1 MTDENNPYADEGAP
15 SPDAESSATDDVQV
29 GAAVNESPDIVM
41 CVLSYLGIFALIPYL
56 VKKEDPFL
64 QFHSK
69 QGLVLTA
76 VAIFFMV
83 ISGLLSII
91 PFVVCL
97 MMPLSFVVSIGFLV
111 LAIVGIIK
119 ACSGER
125 WVMPVLGQ
133 FTDKIPDAT

>member
-41 CVLSYLGIFALIPYL
+41 GVLSYFFILALIPYL

-69 QGLVLTA
+69 QGLVLALAWA
-76 VAIFFMV
+76 VVMVGSCATGWIPILGCFLGLFGLV
-83 ISGLLSII
+83 ISLGL
-91 PFVVCL
+91 
-97 MMPLSFVVSIGFLV
+97 LV
-111 LAIVGIIK
+111 LAIVGMIK
-119 ACSGER
+119 ACTGER
-125 WVMPVLGQ
+125 WVMPLFGQ